1 MKAQETITIDLTA
14 YEADRN
20 ADHGDA
26 ERRIHNLEHALGIA
40 EEDNATL
47 RMRIAELEAERD
59 ELEARAKELEH
70 EANKYAAICND
81 LHKEVE
87 ELHVSKYEDDA

>member
-1 MKAQETITIDLTA
+1 MKKDTITIDLAT

-26 ERRIHNLEHALGIA
+26 ERRIHNLEHALEIA
-40 EEDNATL
+40 EEENATL
-47 RMRIAELEAERD
+47 RMRIA
-59 ELEARAKELEH
+59 ELEH

>member
-1 MKAQETITIDLTA
+1 MSTLSTLIDSYGDLANRYAALEDENAALKARIVELEAQETIVIDLAA

-26 ERRIHNLEHALGIA
+26 ERRIHNLEHALEIA

-47 RMRIAELEAERD
+47 RMRIMELEER
-59 ELEARAKELEH
+59 
-70 EANKYAAICND
+70 
-81 LHKEVE
+81 
-87 ELHVSKYEDDA
+87 

>member
-1 MKAQETITIDLTA
+1 MKAQETITIDLAA

-26 ERRIHNLEHALGIA
+26 ERRIHNLEHALEIA

-47 RMRIAELEAERD
+47 RMRSAELEER
-59 ELEARAKELEH
+59 
-70 EANKYAAICND
+70 
-81 LHKEVE
+81 
-87 ELHVSKYEDDA
+87 